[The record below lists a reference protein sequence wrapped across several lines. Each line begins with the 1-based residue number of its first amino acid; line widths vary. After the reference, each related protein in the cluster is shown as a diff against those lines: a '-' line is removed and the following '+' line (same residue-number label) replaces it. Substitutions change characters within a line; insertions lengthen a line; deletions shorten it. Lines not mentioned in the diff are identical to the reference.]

1 MRRGVVW
8 HVCHM
13 GIRLAFEIAAESRRW
28 EHSQPVACATG
39 VQIIKERVR
48 QTGRVEVAEGGVSES
63 CVSSELKHLSIHFH
77 SILSS
82 APRN

>member
-39 VQIIKERVR
+39 VQIIKERKSKANGESGS
-48 QTGRVEVAEGGVSES
+48 GRGGVSARVV
-63 CVSSELKHLSIHFH
+63 CQV
-77 SILSS
+77 
-82 APRN
+82 N

>member
-28 EHSQPVACATG
+28 WYSQPVACATG
-39 VQIIKERVR
+39 YKIIKERKSKANGESGS
-48 QTGRVEVAEGGVSES
+48 GRGEVAARVV
-63 CVSSELKHLSIHFH
+63 CQV
-77 SILSS
+77 
-82 APRN
+82 N